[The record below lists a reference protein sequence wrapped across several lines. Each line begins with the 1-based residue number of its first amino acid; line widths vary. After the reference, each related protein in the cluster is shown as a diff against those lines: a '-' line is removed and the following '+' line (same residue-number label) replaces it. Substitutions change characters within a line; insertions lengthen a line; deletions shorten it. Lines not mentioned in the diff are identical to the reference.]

1 MFLFFNHILI
11 KAGHIVVL
19 YHCMDLMWLLIK
31 AVCPTL
37 NLLFTQKLL
46 HHPAE
51 AFLCAVCMFSLY
63 LHAFS
68 PGTLACR
75 CTLPLT
81 LACDPDKDKQ
91 KAMDIY
97 LNALTSLRLS
107 EQELGVELLFATEMN
122 EHELRPLHK

>member
-1 MFLFFNHILI
+1 
-11 KAGHIVVL
+11 
-19 YHCMDLMWLLIK
+19 MDLMWLLIK

-51 AFLCAVCMFSLY
+51 AFLCAVCMFSCICMLQVRW
-63 LHAFS
+63 L
-68 PGTLACR
+68 R

-81 LACDPDKDKQ
+81 PACDPDTDKQ

-97 LNALTSLRLS
+97 LTALHL
-107 EQELGVELLFATEMN
+107 
-122 EHELRPLHK
+122 